1 MADKIKVNTNR
12 LDTDLKE
19 FGDNIKAIQK
29 AITDLRNHNRALD
42 AMWDGQ
48 ASEAFK
54 QNFEADIKA
63 MEEMVKTLEG
73 INRYEDNARTKYNNC
88 ENKVGDLV
96 NQIHV
101 R

>member
-1 MADKIKVNTNR
+1 MADLIKVNTNR

-19 FGDNIKAIQK
+19 FGDHIKAIQK
-29 AITDLRNHNRALD
+29 AITDLRNHNRVLD
-42 AMWDGQ
+42 GMWDGP

-54 QNFEADIKA
+54 INFESDIKA
-63 MEEMVKTLEG
+63 MEEVVKTLEG
-73 INRYEDNARTKYNNC
+73 INRFEENARTKYNNC
-88 ENKVGDLV
+88 ESKVGDLV